1 MLASKTTS
9 LLWLHIYIKPT
20 SIPLIRTV
28 HHAVFIT
35 SSEAELFAMRCGINQ
50 ACNKDNIS
58 KIIVITD
65 SIHAAKCIF
74 DSSTHPLQ
82 LHSVAILSELWL
94 FFNKS
99 QSNSIEFWKCSSH
112 LKWRFHKDVDKD
124 TKSFKPTPVFPCKIS
139 WDYCWKWISDNII
152 NQWKMQFQASDS
164 KENNFLDLLD
174 NDFNSIEPSY
184 IRGGPWLQ
192 AFGYS
197 NSLCTHATRAITNHA
212 PIGKYHL
219 RFFPNEHFSC
229 PCNEYPIKT
238 RRHIL
243 HECRRFNGYWNPKR
257 DSLSHFILFLTFNPK
272 EFAFE

>member
-1 MLASKTTS
+1 
-9 LLWLHIYIKPT
+9 
-20 SIPLIRTV
+20 
-28 HHAVFIT
+28 
-35 SSEAELFAMRCGINQ
+35 
-50 ACNKDNIS
+50 
-58 KIIVITD
+58 
-65 SIHAAKCIF
+65 
-74 DSSTHPLQ
+74 
-82 LHSVAILSELWL
+82 
-94 FFNKS
+94 
-99 QSNSIEFWKCSSH
+99 
-112 LKWRFHKDVDKD
+112 
-124 TKSFKPTPVFPCKIS
+124 
-139 WDYCWKWISDNII
+139 
-152 NQWKMQFQASDS
+152 MQFQASDS